1 MDPANKWDDHLFVT
15 NQILS
20 VLAFFG
26 IFRGITSVLRLV
38 ESTRF
43 LTYMVKKTIQDM
55 IPFVLYFNCQI
66 LFLAVV
72 FILMDNQEEEFLTF
86 DADIPDYPNRNF
98 LFRAYLKT
106 LDFSQ
111 GKNEYRFKTFTGS
124 IMYVFGIIFLNIVI
138 LNLVIAIVGNVF
150 EAVMAVK
157 KETELKLKAEILLDL
172 Y

>member
-1 MDPANKWDDHLFVT
+1 
-15 NQILS
+15 
-20 VLAFFG
+20 
-26 IFRGITSVLRLV
+26 
-38 ESTRF
+38 
-43 LTYMVKKTIQDM
+43 MVKKTINDM
-55 IPFVLYFNCQI
+55 MPFVLFFNSQI

-86 DADIPDYPNRNF
+86 EAEIPDYPHRNVF
-98 LFRAYLKT
+98 FRSYLKT
-106 LDFSQ
+106 LDFTQ
-111 GKNEYRFKTFTGS
+111 GKNEYKFKTFTGD
-124 IMYVFGIIFLNIVI
+124 IVYVIGIIYLNIVI